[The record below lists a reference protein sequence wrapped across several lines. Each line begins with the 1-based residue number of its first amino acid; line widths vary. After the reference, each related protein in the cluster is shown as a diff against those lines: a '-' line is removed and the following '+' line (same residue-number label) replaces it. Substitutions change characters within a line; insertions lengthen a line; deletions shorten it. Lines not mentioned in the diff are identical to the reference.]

1 MKTLLIPIDL
11 TATNDNAVA
20 FAAEW
25 CKKYEYTRI
34 ILLKTF
40 YDVFDK
46 VVMAAG
52 YVSPD
57 YMQDD
62 RNAAMNKIEEM
73 VLNLTADTGANVVVI
88 VSEEPLLR
96 AIMEAIDEEKPDM
109 LLVGSDNEDHSSDS
123 FIAGNV
129 IHIAKISPV
138 RVMIVPAGYRYKPV
152 EIALLPT
159 NFSTLETLDKL
170 NSLKTSPLWAG
181 TKVQVLY
188 VDDKERYLTP
198 DEAFKNN
205 EERLK
210 EYLKHFEYEVQYSN
224 DSNIING
231 ILSFVQTHAVQLII
245 AMPGKHSFL
254 YALTHKS
261 ISEAIYRNAKE
272 PVLILK

>member
-46 VVMAAG
+46 VVMSAG